1 MLNKNKELAAYL
13 INERACDV
21 KIVDVIGKL
30 DRSIFLPEE
39 NVQFEKSIK
48 PIPIGFGQT
57 MSAPFIVASM
67 MELLELSGDEKVL
80 EIGSGCGYQTAVL
93 LGMGVDVYSIEYNH
107 ELADFGRKNLEKLGL
122 SPNMKCADG
131 YFGWPEE
138 APFDRI
144 IIAAT
149 ASRVPVTLVEQLKIG
164 GKMVFPLKKGEREFM
179 VRLTKNTPFDYDL
192 EWLYGVVFVPFVGA
206 INHKI

>member
-1 MLNKNKELAAYL
+1 MLNKNKELVAYL
-13 INERACDV
+13 IQERACDV

-39 NVQFEKSIK
+39 NVHFEKSIK

-67 MELLELSGDEKVL
+67 TELLELSGGEKVL

-93 LGMGVDVYSIEYNH
+93 IGMGADVYSIEYIS
-107 ELADFGRKNLEKLGL
+107 ELADFGRSNLEKMGL
-122 SPNMKCADG
+122 KVNLRCGDG
-131 YFGWPEE
+131 YFGWPDQ

-149 ASRVPVTLVEQLKIG
+149 LPKVPDKLISQLRVG
-164 GKMVFPLKKGEREFM
+164 GKMVFPLKKENREFM
-179 VRLTKNTPFDYDL
+179 VRLHKTSELDYSV
-192 EWLYGVVFVPFVGA
+192 EWLYGVIFVPFVGE
-206 INHKI
+206 ILK

>member
-1 MLNKNKELAAYL
+1 MLNKNKELVSYL
-13 INERACDV
+13 INEKACDV
-21 KIVDVIGKL
+21 KIVDVIAKL
-30 DRSIFLPEE
+30 DRSIFLPVE

-67 MELLELSGDEKVL
+67 TELLELSGGEKVL

-93 LGMGVDVYSIEYNH
+93 IGMGTDVYSIEYIS
-107 ELADFGRKNLEKLGL
+107 ELADFGRSNLEKISLKVNLRCG
-122 SPNMKCADG
+122 DG
-131 YFGWPEE
+131 YFGWLDE

-149 ASRVPVTLVEQLKIG
+149 LPKVPIKLISQLRVG
-164 GKMVFPLKKGEREFM
+164 GKMVFPLKKENREFM
-179 VRLTKNTPFDYDL
+179 VRLHKTSELDHSI
-192 EWLYGVVFVPFVGA
+192 EWLYGVIFVPFVGE
-206 INHKI
+206 ILK